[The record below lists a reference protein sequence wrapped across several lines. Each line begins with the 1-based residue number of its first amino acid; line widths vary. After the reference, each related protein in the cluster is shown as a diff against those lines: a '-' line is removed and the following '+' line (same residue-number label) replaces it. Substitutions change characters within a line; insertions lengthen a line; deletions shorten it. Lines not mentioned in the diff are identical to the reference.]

1 MNDWISKQED
11 AQFKI
16 IYSQLLLKLNI
27 EKNLDTADKSALADL
42 QHNFLIHNLT
52 NNRPN

>member
-16 IYSQLLLKLNI
+16 IYSQLLLKLNSG
-27 EKNLDTADKSALADL
+27 ENLDAVDKSTLADL
-42 QHNFLIHNLT
+42 QHNFLIHNLM